1 MYEGLSIDKRKM
13 AIKKIPIEDIA
24 TAEREVSTAVNLEHK
39 NIITFYNRE
48 MDEEKKYVYLGLG
61 FCEGTLKDII
71 VAKS

>member
-1 MYEGLSIDKRKM
+1 MSIDKRKM